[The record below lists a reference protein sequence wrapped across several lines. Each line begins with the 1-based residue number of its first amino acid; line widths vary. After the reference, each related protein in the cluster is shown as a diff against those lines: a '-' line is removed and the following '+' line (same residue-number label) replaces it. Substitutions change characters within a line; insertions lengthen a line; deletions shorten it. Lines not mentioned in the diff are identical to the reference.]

1 MTSKNKPRPVRSQPT
16 LETKPARP
24 WTVEF
29 DDRAR
34 RELRKLDS
42 SIQTAILRYL
52 RERIATAEDPRR
64 FGKPLRR
71 NLAGLWRYR
80 VEDYRLICRIED
92 DRIVVLVLQV
102 GHRSEIYEV

>member
-1 MTSKNKPRPVRSQPT
+1 MTSKSDPKRVKQ
-16 LETKPARP
+16 

-34 RELRKLDS
+34 RELRKLDAK
-42 SIQTAILRYL
+42 IQQTILRYL
-52 RERIATAEDPRR
+52 RERLAGTEDPRR

-80 VEDYRLICRIED
+80 VEDYRLICRLED
-92 DRIVVLVLQV
+92 DRVVVLVLQV
-102 GHRSEIYEV
+102 GNRRDVYED

>member
-1 MTSKNKPRPVRSQPT
+1 LTSKSDPERAK
-16 LETKPARP
+16 P

-34 RELRKLDS
+34 RELRKLDAK
-42 SIQTAILRYL
+42 IQQTILRYL
-52 RERIATAEDPRR
+52 RERIAGAEDPRR

-80 VEDYRLICRIED
+80 VEDYRLICRVED
-92 DRIVVLVLQV
+92 DRVVVLVLQV
-102 GHRSEIYEV
+102 GHRRDVYEG

>member
-1 MTSKNKPRPVRSQPT
+1 MTKADVRQLRP
-16 LETKPARP
+16 A

-42 SIQTAILRYL
+42 KVQKDILRFL
-52 RERIATAEDPRR
+52 RERVAGSPDPRQ
-64 FGKPLRR
+64 FGKPLRL

-80 VEDYRLICRIED
+80 VGDYRLICRLEED
-92 DRIVVLVLQV
+92 RLIVLVIKV
-102 GHRSEIYEV
+102 GHRREVYED